1 MFGNKTLAPCY
12 CPRQQ
17 PAKYLRRRNVS
28 PPSSG
33 WSRCGSIAP
42 TAPGKLV
49 RWAEPRRLHS
59 KKRNQKLVSRN
70 TKEFV

>member
-1 MFGNKTLAPCY
+1 
-12 CPRQQ
+12 
-17 PAKYLRRRNVS
+17 
-28 PPSSG
+28 
-33 WSRCGSIAP
+33 
-42 TAPGKLV
+42 V